1 MTGCPASPRKPPAGA
16 PRRVVALAP
25 NLTEIVFFVGA
36 GASLVGV
43 SEYSDYPEAAQAI
56 PRVGGLEV
64 SAERVASLHPD
75 LVLASQDGNARGPVM
90 ALEAAGIPVLSVSG
104 GSLDAVLSGIRLVA
118 ARLGRGAQ
126 GESLAAALARRRDAV
141 RARSQARRPLKALL
155 LVWPDP
161 PQAAGRGTFL
171 DDVLKEAGAE
181 NVLGASAGWPMVSA
195 EFLATEPIDVL
206 VIPES
211 GPTREAYER
220 AFATGPLSRGPIAK
234 ARVVHLPESPL
245 TRPGPRVFD
254 VLEQLEREL
263 REASGAAPGG
273 H

>member
-1 MTGCPASPRKPPAGA
+1 M
-16 PRRVVALAP
+16 
-25 NLTEIVFFVGA
+25 GA

-43 SEYSDYPEAAQAI
+43 SEYSDFPEAAQAI

-90 ALEAAGIPVLSVSG
+90 ALESAGIPVLAVSG
-104 GSLDAVLSGIRLVA
+104 ALSTRCSTGIRIVA
-118 ARLGRGAQ
+118 ARLGRARQGGA
-126 GESLAAALARRRDAV
+126 SPRSLARRRAAV
-141 RARSQARRPLKALL
+141 RRRAPGRRGRRALL

-171 DDVLKEAGAE
+171 DDVLREAGAE
-181 NVLGASAGWPMVSA
+181 NVLGGRAGWPTVSA
-195 EFLATEPIDVL
+195 EFLATERVDIL

-211 GPTREAYER
+211 GPTRAYAACVCHGPSR
-220 AFATGPLSRGPIAK
+220 AGRIAK
-234 ARVVHLPESPL
+234 ARVVRLPESPL

-254 VLEQLEREL
+254 VLERLERA
-263 REASGAAPGG
+263 RAGG
-273 H
+273 R

>member
-1 MTGCPASPRKPPAGA
+1 M
-16 PRRVVALAP
+16 
-25 NLTEIVFFVGA
+25 GA

-43 SEYSDYPEAAQAI
+43 SEYSDFPEAAQAI

-90 ALEAAGIPVLSVSG
+90 ALESAGIPVLAVSG
-104 GSLDAVLSGIRLVA
+104 GSLDAVVSGIRSVA
-118 ARLGRGAQ
+118 ARLGRAPQ
-126 GESLAAALARRRDAV
+126 GEALSAELLQRRDAV
-141 RARSQARRPLKALL
+141 RARAAGRGRPRALL

-171 DDVLKEAGAE
+171 DDVLREAGAE
-181 NVLGASAGWPMVSA
+181 NVLGGTAGWPTVSA
-195 EFLATEPIDVL
+195 EFLATERVDIL

-211 GPTREAYER
+211 AATREAYAR
-220 AFATGPLSRGPIAK
+220 AFATGPLSRGAIAK
-234 ARVVHLPESPL
+234 ARVVRLPESPL

-263 REASGAAPGG
+263 ARSGR
-273 H
+273 